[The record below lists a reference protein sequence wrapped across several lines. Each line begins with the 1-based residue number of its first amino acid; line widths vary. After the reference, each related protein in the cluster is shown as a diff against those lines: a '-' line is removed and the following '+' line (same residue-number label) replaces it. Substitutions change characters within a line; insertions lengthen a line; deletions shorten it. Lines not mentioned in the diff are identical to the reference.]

1 MSTAM
6 KRILRT
12 LVFELHKLEAQ
23 QVLLQDLHAY
33 NSLLVSGDDYDTIQ
47 VLMLLPRIVFK
58 AELVSDK
65 QQFTIDDTLSPP
77 STLWNLQ
84 K

>member
-1 MSTAM
+1 M
-6 KRILRT
+6 
-12 LVFELHKLEAQ
+12 FELHELEAQ

-33 NSLLVSGDDYDTIQ
+33 NSLLVSGDDYDAIQ

-65 QQFTIDDTLSPP
+65 QQFKIDDTLSSP